1 MKNFFYLISM
11 LVVLLSSC
19 SQQTSTIRESKQS
32 FSTYMFSDP
41 DPVPHPAWNI
51 YPYFRFDGYEK
62 EPEAKEWK
70 VIEME
75 NPYVKVHIFPEIGGK
90 IWGAIEKSTGNE
102 FIYYNS
108 VVKFRNIA
116 MRGPWTSGG
125 IEFNFGIIGHSP
137 HVSTPVDYAIR
148 ENDDKS
154 VSCFVGGYEYMTRT
168 RWETEINLQPDKAYF
183 TTKTRYINQSQILQ
197 PYYQWNNAAFQA
209 EGDLEMIFTGNHRI
223 GHGGEANDW
232 PMDERNG
239 NLSFYRNNKTSDA
252 SNHIVG
258 SVDGFYAA
266 YWHDLNF
273 GSANYSLFGDKLGK
287 KIFLWSQARSGG
299 IWEDLLTDSDGQYV
313 ELQTGRLFNQAAT
326 GSTRTPY
333 KHFGFLPNSTD
344 EFTEYWFP
352 VLNIGG
358 VSKANYLGALNV
370 IKKNG
375 EQTIYFSPLQH
386 FKDEI
391 KVYFGNDLKY
401 TFKVDK
407 NPLEI
412 WETTI
417 PINTEN
423 EFLKIVAGTTET
435 LIYSEDVQSETT
447 SRPVKVPKD
456 FDWNSVNGL
465 YTDGVNWIYQGHYDR
480 AFRSFEACIEKDAC
494 FTPALNHL
502 AELYFRK
509 GNFEKALALLK
520 KSLAINTYD
529 PKANFLYGAVNKK
542 ANQLVDSRD
551 GFAVATLSPEYRIPA
566 FLELTKLFLLK
577 NDLPT
582 AAQYIDRILTKE
594 ADNQDALLLKA
605 IVSRKIG
612 QIAEASRYID
622 RLGAISP
629 LNHFA
634 RAEKMFLKTNN
645 ATTQDFTSPVKNEL
659 PYQTFIEMA
668 WWYYDLGCSEEAIR
682 ILELSPENAL
692 THLLLSYFYEN
703 SNSEKSEYYFDKFI
717 QDKPDFI
724 FPFRL
729 EMLPVLEWANHKSSD
744 WKPKYYFALLH
755 WHLGNIETTKT
766 LFNECNNFPD
776 AHFFYLS
783 RKELFSSEKSY
794 NPEYDLKKAFELGK
808 DDWRTSLA
816 MIDFYLS
823 KDMASEALDISK
835 KSLELFP
842 ENDVLQYNYA
852 KCLLANGFYSECL
865 NELENTVILPNEGA
879 RYGRITYR
887 QAAVMKSLQL
897 LKENKYEEAMK
908 FIEKARLWPENLGVG
923 RPFIVDERIED
934 FLEAECRLKLNEKE
948 KTQALHQKII
958 DFTQQRTG
966 GRHNSV
972 DYIFVSAAKQ
982 IGKTHLVSSFIK
994 EWEEKSPADPVL
1006 KWIKAMSVGNKA
1018 AAIQI
1023 EKEIGTGSEGTPWD
1037 PRYSDSEFELV
1048 KRIANQVN

>member
-1 MKNFFYLISM
+1 MKGYKYLIVI
-11 LVVLLSSC
+11 LTFTLLLFSC
-19 SQQTSTIRESKQS
+19 SHQTATIKEIKKT
-32 FSTYMFSDP
+32 FTTYMFSDP
-41 DPVPHPAWNI
+41 DPVAHPARNI

-62 EPEAKEWK
+62 EPEQKEWK

-154 VSCFVGGYEYMTRT
+154 VSCFVGGYEFMTRT

-183 TTKTRYINQSQILQ
+183 TTKTRYINQSQVLQ
-197 PYYQWNNAAFQA
+197 PYYQWSNAAFQA
-209 EGDLEMIFTGNHRI
+209 EGDLEMIFKGNHRI

-232 PMDERNG
+232 PMDEQNG
-239 NLSFYRNNKTSDA
+239 NLSFYSNNKTSDA

-273 GSANYSLFGDKLGK
+273 GSGNYSLFGDKLGK

-333 KHFGFLPNSTD
+333 KHFGFLPNSAD
-344 EFTEYWFP
+344 EFTECWFP

-370 IKKNG
+370 VKKNG
-375 EQTIYFSPLQH
+375 EQSVYFSPLQH

-391 KVYFGNDLKY
+391 KIYFGDDLKY
-401 TFKVDK
+401 TFKIDK

-412 WETTI
+412 WEETI
-417 PINTEN
+417 PLNAEN
-423 EFLKIVAGTTET
+423 EFLKIVAGTGET
-435 LIYSEDVQSETT
+435 LIYTEDVLSETT
-447 SRPVKVPKD
+447 SRPVKAPED
-456 FDWNSVNGL
+456 FDWNSVHGL
-465 YTDGVNWIYQGHYDR
+465 YTDGVNWIYQGHFDR
-480 AFRSFEACIEKDAC
+480 AFQSLEACLKKDAC
-494 FTPALNHL
+494 YTPALNHL
-502 AELYFRK
+502 AELCFRK
-509 GNFEKALALLK
+509 ADFEKALGYLK
-520 KSLAINTYD
+520 RSLAVNTYD
-529 PKANFLYGAVNKK
+529 PKANFLYGLVNKHT
-542 ANQLVDSRD
+542 NQLVDSRD

-566 FLELTKLFLLK
+566 FLELAKLFLLR
-577 NDLPT
+577 NELPL
-582 AAQYIDRILTKE
+582 AGQYVDRILAKE
-594 ADNQDALLLKA
+594 ADNQNAVLLKA
-605 IVSRKIG
+605 IISRKTG
-612 QIAEASRYID
+612 LVAEANHYTD
-622 RLGAISP
+622 RLEAISP

-634 RAEKMFLKTNN
+634 RAEKMFLKPSNT
-645 ATTQDFTSPVKNEL
+645 TTQNFTSLVRNEL
-659 PYQTFIEMA
+659 PYQTFLEMA
-668 WWYYDLGCSEEAIR
+668 GWYNELGCRGEAIQ

-692 THLLLSYFYEN
+692 IHLLLSYFHQN
-703 SNSEKSEYYFDKFI
+703 NSEKSLLYFDKFI
-717 QDKPDFI
+717 RDKPDFI

-729 EMLPVLEWANHKSSD
+729 EMLPVLEWASQKSSD
-744 WKPKYYFALLH
+744 WKPEYYLGLLH
-755 WHLGNIETTKT
+755 WHLGNREQAKL
-766 LFNECNNFPD
+766 LFEECKDLPD
-776 AHFFYLS
+776 AHFFYLA
-783 RKELFSSEKSY
+783 REELLISEKSY
-794 NPEYDLKKAFELGK
+794 NPENDLKKALKLGK
-808 DDWRTSLA
+808 NDWRTSLA
-816 MIDFYLS
+816 MIDFHLS
-823 KDMASEALDISK
+823 KDMVSDALEISK

-842 ENDVLQYNYA
+842 NNDVLQYNYA

-865 NELENTVILPNEGA
+865 NELENIVILPNEGA

-887 QAAVMKSLQL
+887 QAAIMESLRL
-897 LKENKYEEAMK
+897 IDENKYEEAMK
-908 FIEKARLWPENLGVG
+908 SVGKARLWPENLGVG
-923 RPFIVDERIED
+923 RPFLVDERIED
-934 FLEAECRLKLNEKE
+934 FLEAECLLKLNEKE
-948 KTQALHQKII
+948 KAQALFRKII

-966 GRHNSV
+966 RHNSV
-972 DYIFVSAAKQ
+972 DYVFISAAKRM
-982 IGKTHLVSSFIK
+982 GMSHLADGFMR
-994 EWEEKSPADPVL
+994 EWEEKSPTDPVL
-1006 KWIKAMSVGNKA
+1006 KWTKAMSAGNKTA
-1018 AAIQI
+1018 ALQI
-1023 EKEIGTGSEGTPWD
+1023 EKEISTGSEGTPWD